1 MVRQRIPRSETAK
14 ALRKMKTQGSETI
27 TDGQESDAFRSEGAA
42 GVSQGQ
48 KPLILSN
55 VFLAPKER
63 PEV

>member
-1 MVRQRIPRSETAK
+1 
-14 ALRKMKTQGSETI
+14 MKTQGSETI